1 MRLKLTYVTLYPEKY
16 PRVEKIAVA
25 LKEENVHF
33 RALAPRV
40 IIKLGSRK
48 IERIVSAMVNY
59 SAYLLQIFLSRADLY
74 WVANSPDLFVLPLI
88 AKRADYI
95 FDYRS
100 PWPLEVE
107 LEFGK
112 GLLSQIAAFLTHLAI
127 ENAKIITIP
136 SSTLEKDLRRYC
148 KKVYLIP
155 NYPLKSGF
163 KPSVAADKFKKRNG
177 VSKNQKVIL
186 FTGRLSKVEGF
197 DILVRVVNELVRSRA
212 DLVFWIVGDGTL
224 KRQAE
229 DLATSFPQNVKF
241 FGWQPYEEIPNFI
254 NAADVC
260 LVPRHKTA
268 FSDYYN
274 EEGVQKIAEYVFF
287 RKPIVVC
294 GIAPSREYLLV
305 EADDMAKGI
314 VDALEG
320 KAPKPTPRTWE
331 DDCREKVVEVVKLL
345 QNA

>member
-1 MRLKLTYVTLYPEKY
+1 
-16 PRVEKIAVA
+16 
-25 LKEENVHF
+25 
-33 RALAPRV
+33 
-40 IIKLGSRK
+40 
-48 IERIVSAMVNY
+48 
-59 SAYLLQIFLSRADLY
+59 
-74 WVANSPDLFVLPLI
+74 
-88 AKRADYI
+88 
-95 FDYRS
+95 
-100 PWPLEVE
+100 
-107 LEFGK
+107 
-112 GLLSQIAAFLTHLAI
+112 
-127 ENAKIITIP
+127 
-136 SSTLEKDLRRYC
+136 
-148 KKVYLIP
+148 
-155 NYPLKSGF
+155 
-163 KPSVAADKFKKRNG
+163 
-177 VSKNQKVIL
+177 
-186 FTGRLSKVEGF
+186 
-197 DILVRVVNELVRSRA
+197 
-212 DLVFWIVGDGTL
+212 
-224 KRQAE
+224 
-229 DLATSFPQNVKF
+229 VKF